1 MGEDYFQEEQIFTGS
16 VYGAIRPIDRAVT
29 TFIRELHIFMDSPIR
44 IEESPMDKS
53 ILIYVV
59 NYDYKFKIFEEV
71 FKRKIS
77 SEDNIIDFIKEI
89 CNDIEEHEKNKIL
102 TIY

>member
-1 MGEDYFQEEQIFTGS
+1 MKDYFQEEQIFTGS
-16 VYGAIRPIDRAVT
+16 VYQPIRPIDRAVT

-53 ILIYVV
+53 IVIYVV

-77 SEDNIIDFIKEI
+77 SEDNIIDFVKEI

>member
-1 MGEDYFQEEQIFTGS
+1 MKDYFQEEQIFTGS
-16 VYGAIRPIDRAVT
+16 IYQPIRPIDRAVT
-29 TFIRELHIFMDSPIR
+29 TFIRDLHIFVDSPICV
-44 IEESPMDKS
+44 EESPIDKS
-53 ILIYVV
+53 IVIYVV

-102 TIY
+102 PKY

>member
-1 MGEDYFQEEQIFTGS
+1 MLDYFQEEQIFTGS
-16 VYGAIRPIDRAVT
+16 NIQTIRPIDRAVT

-44 IEESPMDKS
+44 VEESPMDKS

-59 NYDYKFKIFEEV
+59 NYDYKFKIFEEA

-77 SEDNIIDFIKEI
+77 SEDNIIDFVKEI

-102 TIY
+102 PKY

>member
-1 MGEDYFQEEQIFTGS
+1 MMLDYFQEQIFTGS
-16 VYGAIRPIDRAVT
+16 IYKEIRPIDRAVT

-44 IEESPMDKS
+44 IEESPMDNS
-53 ILIYVV
+53 IVIYVV

-77 SEDNIIDFIKEI
+77 TEDNIMSFVKEI

-102 TIY
+102 QKY

>member
-1 MGEDYFQEEQIFTGS
+1 MKDYFQEEQIFTGS
-16 VYGAIRPIDRAVT
+16 IYQPIRPIDRAVT
-29 TFIRELHIFMDSPIR
+29 RFIRELHIFMDSPIR
-44 IEESPMDKS
+44 VEESPIDKS
-53 ILIYVV
+53 IIIYVV

-77 SEDNIIDFIKEI
+77 SEDNIIDFVKEI
-89 CNDIEEHEKNKIL
+89 CNDVEEHEKNKIL

>member
-1 MGEDYFQEEQIFTGS
+1 MLDYFQEEQIFTGS
-16 VYGAIRPIDRAVT
+16 NIQIIRPIDRAVT

-53 ILIYVV
+53 IVIYVV
-59 NYDYKFKIFEEV
+59 NYDYKFKIFEEA

-77 SEDNIIDFIKEI
+77 SEDNIMDFIKEI

-102 TIY
+102 PKY